1 MGIKVIKMKKIIT
14 CTVIEGKKLF
24 HSRIPL
30 ITTLAL
36 MLVPF
41 IGGFF
46 MFVLKDPSLA
56 QKLGFISAKAQI
68 VGEANWISYLSLLAQ
83 AIAIGG
89 LLVFGFVT
97 SWIFGREHS
106 DRTIKDLLALPMS
119 RNIIVFSKFL
129 VVVLW
134 CLILSIFVIVLGF
147 IVGKMVDIPGW
158 SLDIILQGTLIFIVC
173 SILTILLSTPVA
185 FLASV
190 GHGYLSPIGFMVFTL
205 VLAQIIAAMGYG
217 HFFPWSIP
225 ALISGAAGSDNAII
239 EDISIIIVLL
249 TSTVGLV
256 ATMFWWR
263 YADQN

>member
-1 MGIKVIKMKKIIT
+1 MNKMKKITI
-14 CTVIEGKKLF
+14 CTLIEGKKLF

-30 ITTLAL
+30 MTTLAL

-41 IGGFF
+41 FGGFF
-46 MFVLKDPSLA
+46 MFVLKDPGLA
-56 QKLGFISAKAQI
+56 QKLGFISTKAQI
-68 VGEANWISYLSLLAQ
+68 VGDANWTSYLSLLAQ

-89 LLVFGFVT
+89 LLVFGFIT
-97 SWIFGREHS
+97 SWIFGREYS

-119 RNIIVFSKFL
+119 RNIIVISKFV

-134 CLILSIFVIVLGF
+134 CLILSIFVLALGF
-147 IVGKMVDIPGW
+147 IVGIIVDIPGW
-158 SLDIILQGTLIFIVC
+158 TPNIIIQGTLIFIVC
-173 SILTILLSTPVA
+173 SIMTTLLSTPVA
-185 FLASV
+185 FLASI
-190 GHGYLSPIGFMVFTL
+190 GRGYLSPIGFMVFTL
-205 VLAQIIAAMGYG
+205 VLAQIIAVMGYG

-225 ALISGAAGSDNAII
+225 ALISGAAGSDSAII

-256 ATMFWWR
+256 GTMIWWR